1 MNSAAGR
8 KLLLLGLALLLAV
21 AGCGGGG
28 VASTTSTQEEKPETV
43 HVPTKAQFAEKL
55 GDVCQAHTD
64 RQVVAREK
72 WQKKHGYPTAEKAG
86 RAQLE
91 KELVV
96 VILPIVRDTIHDVG
110 QLNAPPQE
118 RKKLQEFRRAL
129 ARGIKASEKDPSWV
143 ATNEGEPFA
152 EARTLSSELG
162 TVFCGQA

>member
-1 MNSAAGR
+1 MSSVVGR
-8 KLLLLGLALLLAV
+8 KVVLLGLALLLAL

-28 VASTTSTQEEKPETV
+28 GADTTGGQEEKTETV
-43 HVPTKAQFAEKL
+43 HVPTKEQFAEKL

-64 RQVVAREK
+64 RQVVARET
-72 WQKKHGYPTAEKAG
+72 WQKKHGFPPAEDAS

-110 QLNAPPQE
+110 QLEPPPQE

-129 ARGIKASEKDPSWV
+129 ARGVKASEKDPSWV

>member
-1 MNSAAGR
+1 MDSALGR
-8 KLLLLGLALLLAV
+8 KLLPLGLALLLAL
-21 AGCGGGG
+21 AGCGGGSG
-28 VASTTSTQEEKPETV
+28 ESTAVEKTETA
-43 HVPTKAQFAEKL
+43 PKLTKAQFAEKL
-55 GDVCQAHTD
+55 GDVCQEHTD
-64 RQVVAREK
+64 RQVIAREK
-72 WQKKHGYPTAEKAG
+72 WQKKHGFPPAENAG

-110 QLNAPPQE
+110 QMHPPPEE

-129 ARGIKASEKDPSWV
+129 EHGVKASEKDPSWV

>member
-1 MNSAAGR
+1 MPFAMRRNLAVMGLA
-8 KLLLLGLALLLAV
+8 LALLL

-28 VASTTSTQEEKPETV
+28 ADNTTGAPEEKTATTQV
-43 HVPTKAQFAEKL
+43 ITKAQFAEKL

-72 WQKKHGYPTAEKAG
+72 WQKKHGFPPAENAS

-110 QLNAPPQE
+110 QMHPPPGEQ
-118 RKKLQEFRRAL
+118 RMLQEFRKAL
-129 ARGIKASEKDPSWV
+129 AHGVKASEKDPSWV
-143 ATNEGEPFA
+143 ATNASEPFS
-152 EARTLSSELG
+152 EARALSAELG
-162 TVFCGQA
+162 TALCGQA